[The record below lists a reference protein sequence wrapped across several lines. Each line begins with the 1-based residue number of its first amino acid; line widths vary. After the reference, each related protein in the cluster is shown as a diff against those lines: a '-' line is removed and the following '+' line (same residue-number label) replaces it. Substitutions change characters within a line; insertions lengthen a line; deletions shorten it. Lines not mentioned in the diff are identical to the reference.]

1 MTARKTAT
9 LPAHRAS
16 AATSSSLRR
25 LVEISGAVATYYV
38 RENGPTDLLFR
49 LSDPF
54 WFQAFGAVLG
64 CNWMSPSV
72 TPTVC
77 AALKEAARKQGRDL
91 GIVVCGG
98 KGVTSRKAPE
108 EIRRACD
115 RTGDQAEPLIYAS
128 RLASKI
134 DSACIQDGF
143 ELSHHTFIFVPG
155 CGAWAIVQ
163 QGMAGGRKF
172 ARRYHWNSMR
182 LPSFVSDPHTAIASD
197 RRVSGL
203 NLVASE
209 GMKHRQAITALT
221 REHPDR
227 VMREVELYL
236 HGPRLPVFASNGNGK
251 NGKNGKHVK
260 KGAGSPKARVRDLNP
275 AAIKKVLLKTFQSQ
289 ACDFEEL
296 LGDHNV
302 TAESLMSLS
311 LLAEA
316 IYQAPP
322 SRRDPAGHSF
332 AQGTRDSQPYATQR
346 TLYDRH
352 LDRLRSAV
360 ESARI
365 ADNDRA
371 RALRG
376 LAEFTARLTQ
386 VTKVESA
393 PLRAKR

>member
-9 LPAHRAS
+9 LPAFRHP

-25 LVEISGAVATYYV
+25 MVEISGSVAGYYV

-64 CNWMSPSV
+64 CNWTSPNV
-72 TPTVC
+72 TSTVC
-77 AALKEAARKQGRDL
+77 GALKEAARKHGRDL

-98 KGVTSRKAPE
+98 KGAVSRKTPE

-128 RLASKI
+128 RLVTKI
-134 DSACIQDGF
+134 DSACIHDGF
-143 ELSHHTFIFVPG
+143 DLAHHTFIFVPG

-163 QGMAGGRKF
+163 QGTAGGRKY

-182 LPSFVSDPHTAIASD
+182 LPSFVSDPHTAVASD

-227 VMREVELYL
+227 VMRELQAYL
-236 HGPRLPVFASNGNGK
+236 HGPSLPLLASNGNGR
-251 NGKNGKHVK
+251 NGKHAK
-260 KGAGSPKARVRDLNP
+260 KATSASRTRVRDLNP
-275 AAIKKVLLKTFQSQ
+275 VVIKKVLQKTFQSQ

-296 LGDHNV
+296 LSDPGV
-302 TAESLMSLS
+302 TAESLTSLS

-316 IYQAPP
+316 IYQSPP

-332 AQGTRDSQPYATQR
+332 TTGSRDTQPYTTHR
-346 TLYDRH
+346 LIYDRH
-352 LDRLRSAV
+352 LDRLRNAV
-360 ESARI
+360 EAARL
-365 ADNDRA
+365 ADNDKA

-376 LAEFTARLTQ
+376 LTEFTARLTQ
-386 VTKVESA
+386 ASKVEPASV
-393 PLRAKR
+393 RSRR